1 MSNPT
6 RSFNDRRFADR
17 LAAISA
23 ETGGHVPVADIG
35 RIVASLLDSLE
46 GGPAAAPSPAA
57 APTPVVASPVVAA
70 PPVSVPA
77 ASAGVADELESLLA
91 YIHQT
96 QAEIAAIRPDELTGE
111 KIPHANDQLR
121 SVVDATE
128 RATGVFLDI
137 AEELEA
143 LAGTLDD
150 MSADKIRD
158 ITTRIYEAS
167 NFQDITGQRINK
179 VTDTLGVIEE
189 RLSRLVD
196 VGGRAPGH
204 LPPPSPV
211 ATPPAAG
218 AAKEDEHLLNGPQ
231 LPDTAAT
238 QDDIDRLF
246 ASI

>member
-23 ETGGHVPVADIG
+23 ETGGHVPVAEIG

-46 GGPAAAPSPAA
+46 GGPAAAPAVP
-57 APTPVVASPVVAA
+57 VAA
-70 PPVSVPA
+70 TPAPAPPAP
-77 ASAGVADELESLLA
+77 AGVADELESLLT

-143 LAGTLDD
+143 LAGALDD
-150 MSADKIRD
+150 TAADKIRD

-196 VGGRAPGH
+196 VSGRAPGK
-204 LPPPSPV
+204 LPPLPQAAVPTDSAPV
-211 ATPPAAG
+211 PGP
-218 AAKEDEHLLNGPQ
+218 AKEDEHLLNGPQ

>member
-23 ETGGHVPVADIG
+23 ETGGHVPVAEIG

-46 GGPAAAPSPAA
+46 GGPAAITAPAPAPVVPA
-57 APTPVVASPVVAA
+57 PVAPTETA
-70 PPVSVPA
+70 PA
-77 ASAGVADELESLLA
+77 ASAAVADELESLLT

-143 LAGTLDD
+143 LAGALDETA
-150 MSADKIRD
+150 ADRIRD

-189 RLSRLVD
+189 RLSRLVA
-196 VGGRAPGH
+196 VGGRVPGKLPPLPQAAIPTDSAPAPGA
-204 LPPPSPV
+204 V
-211 ATPPAAG
+211 
-218 AAKEDEHLLNGPQ
+218 KEDEHLLNGPQ

>member
-23 ETGGHVPVADIG
+23 ETGGHVPVAEIG

-46 GGPAAAPSPAA
+46 GGPIPAPVPAPVVPAAPA
-57 APTPVVASPVVAA
+57 APAVAE
-70 PPVSVPA
+70 PA
-77 ASAGVADELESLLA
+77 ASAVVADELESLLT

-143 LAGTLDD
+143 LAGALDETA
-150 MSADKIRD
+150 ADRIRD

-196 VGGRAPGH
+196 VSGRVPGK
-204 LPPPSPV
+204 LPPLPQAAIPTDS
-211 ATPPAAG
+211 APAPG